1 MANLHKVDWREGVL
15 DEADVQG
22 ADLSKADFR
31 APICRMRGWPGSV
44 CGRRICAEPIC
55 SMQTGLTQE
64 QGDLAEIDARTKFP
78 AYFRD

>member
-1 MANLHKVDWREGVL
+1 MKLMCRGQTSARPIF
-15 DEADVQG
+15 A
-22 ADLSKADFR
+22 